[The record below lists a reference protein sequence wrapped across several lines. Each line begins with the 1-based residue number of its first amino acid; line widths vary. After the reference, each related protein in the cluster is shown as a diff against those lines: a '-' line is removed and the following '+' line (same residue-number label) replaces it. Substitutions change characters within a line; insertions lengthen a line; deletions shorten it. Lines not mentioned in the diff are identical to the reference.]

1 MEELFRKFY
10 KTIEENGLILPK
22 ENILAGISGG
32 IDSVVLLDLLVKL
45 KEVFDYNLY
54 VAHLNHG
61 VRGIDADRDEAFVE
75 ELSKKY
81 NLQFFSKK
89 VDMNRYAKENKIS
102 SEEAGRILRYG
113 FFREVLSTLGS
124 GKIAVAHN
132 KNDQAETIMHRIIRG
147 SGIDGLIGM
156 KFKSQDIIRPILN
169 IKRSEIYEYLI
180 LNDLDYVEDYTNAKT
195 MYQRNKIRL
204 ELFPYIEENFNPNIV
219 DSLYR
224 LSKNAQADAEALDEI
239 AEKKFKLLMKKK
251 DNNSIIIQGSILNE
265 ETPAIR
271 NRIIRKAIF
280 YLCDDIVDI
289 DQKHIEMV
297 SDLLKSNT
305 TGKSID
311 IGKSIKAK
319 ISYGNLHL
327 QLEKPESLAF
337 EPRELSLGENLVEEL
352 NLKLNIEIVDL
363 SDINYN
369 LSNTKYFDY
378 DKIKEPIIIRTRK
391 NGDVFYPLGLNGKKK
406 IKKYFIDKK
415 VPSEERDKIPLIC
428 DDNNIIWVV
437 GYDISDIF
445 KITNKT
451 QRVLKMQYKKF

>member
-1 MEELFRKFY
+1 
-10 KTIEENGLILPK
+10 
-22 ENILAGISGG
+22 
-32 IDSVVLLDLLVKL
+32 
-45 KEVFDYNLY
+45 
-54 VAHLNHG
+54 
-61 VRGIDADRDEAFVE
+61 
-75 ELSKKY
+75 
-81 NLQFFSKK
+81 
-89 VDMNRYAKENKIS
+89 
-102 SEEAGRILRYG
+102 
-113 FFREVLSTLGS
+113 
-124 GKIAVAHN
+124 
-132 KNDQAETIMHRIIRG
+132 
-147 SGIDGLIGM
+147 
-156 KFKSQDIIRPILN
+156 
-169 IKRSEIYEYLI
+169 
-180 LNDLDYVEDYTNAKT
+180 
-195 MYQRNKIRL
+195 
-204 ELFPYIEENFNPNIV
+204 
-219 DSLYR
+219 
-224 LSKNAQADAEALDEI
+224 
-239 AEKKFKLLMKKK
+239 MKKK

-406 IKKYFIDKK
+406 IKK
-415 VPSEERDKIPLIC
+415 
-428 DDNNIIWVV
+428 
-437 GYDISDIF
+437 
-445 KITNKT
+445 
-451 QRVLKMQYKKF
+451 